1 MLILFKTLKC
11 CVHIEMKFN
20 NILLP
25 GILQDREVVEL
36 FLHYTVNPKPS
47 VQFGD
52 TPRCCLTGKE
62 QVVSRFV
69 FVCTG
74 YYRPRSREIMHL
86 VASVLP

>member
-1 MLILFKTLKC
+1 
-11 CVHIEMKFN
+11 MKFN
-20 NILLP
+20 DILLP

-69 FVCTG
+69 LVCTSWHIISSPSCKTFKDIVLNAM
-74 YYRPRSREIMHL
+74 YYL
-86 VASVLP
+86 K